1 MLNPLRWL
9 EQKIITGKVI
19 HDYGPI
25 SESSKGT
32 IGKVVEKH
40 TLLLCRKGKKDMIVI
55 RHFYRALLAVR
66 ISYTQI
72 PAENAEKI
80 IEMLI
85 DLAARRG
92 PLAES
97 NQNKRV

>member
-1 MLNPLRWL
+1 MINPFRWL
-9 EQKIITGKVI
+9 EQKIMTGKII

-32 IGKVVEKH
+32 FSKVMETH
-40 TLLLCRKGKKDMIVI
+40 TLLLCRKGEKDMIVI
-55 RHFYRALLAVR
+55 RHFSRAFLAVSV
-66 ISYTQI
+66 SYTKI

-92 PLAES
+92 TSAEP
-97 NQNKRV
+97 NPKA

>member
-9 EQKIITGKVI
+9 EQKIITGKII

-32 IGKVVEKH
+32 FSKVVEKH
-40 TLLLCRKGKKDMIVI
+40 TLLLCRKGKKDLIVL
-55 RHFYRALLAVR
+55 RHFYRAMLAFR

-85 DLAARRG
+85 DLASRRG
-92 PLAES
+92 TLAEP
-97 NQNKRV
+97 NQNKKA